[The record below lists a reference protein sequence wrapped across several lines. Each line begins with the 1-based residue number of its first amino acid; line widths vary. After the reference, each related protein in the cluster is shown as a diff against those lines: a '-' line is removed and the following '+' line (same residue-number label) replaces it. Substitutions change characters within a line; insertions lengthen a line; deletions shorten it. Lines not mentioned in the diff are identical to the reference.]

1 MKNILLYQF
10 LDKTLTTFIQSSIL
24 RVSIGGL
31 LEYTYSLGCDEI
43 KAVASSQRLHANL
56 VADYLRTFNVDVT
69 HNKKFNFFTIVIDLR
84 RIALTP
90 AQSDELT
97 RNIEVFKACKER
109 DRRTL

>member
-1 MKNILLYQF
+1 MKNISLYQF

-24 RVSIGGL
+24 RVSVGGL
-31 LEYTYSLGCDEI
+31 LEYTHSLSCNEI
-43 KAVASSQRLHANL
+43 KVVSSSQRLHASL
-56 VADYLRTFNVDVT
+56 VTDYLRTFGVDVT

-97 RNIEVFKACKER
+97 RNIEVFNVCKER